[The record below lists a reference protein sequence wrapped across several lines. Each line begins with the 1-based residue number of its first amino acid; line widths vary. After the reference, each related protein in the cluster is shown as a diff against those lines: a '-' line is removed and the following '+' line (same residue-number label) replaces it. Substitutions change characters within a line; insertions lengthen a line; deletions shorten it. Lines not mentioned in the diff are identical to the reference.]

1 MINGEISDII
11 KGFQNKATLDTKI
24 SALKVANES
33 ENFQNVLA
41 SVINASFEQGIFP
54 QTLKL
59 AKVVPIHKGGSKT
72 EVKNYRPI
80 SLLPTFSKIF
90 EKTMHVRISNF
101 MESNNSLFETQ
112 FGFRKG
118 RSCEHALLT
127 AQNELLSSLSKK
139 EIALLLLIDFSK
151 AFDMV
156 DHDILLKKL
165 YKYGIRGNAL
175 NWMQSYL
182 QGRQQYVTIG
192 GSVSTKMPIIY
203 GVPQGSIL
211 GPLLFII
218 YINDLPNIYKLAKFI
233 LYADD
238 ANIIITGKDVNDIKS
253 KVDELATALT
263 SWVDCNGLKLNLD
276 KTNYMIFSNNRLH
289 SEHDY
294 NIKIANRYIKR
305 TDSTKFLGVIINEK
319 LNWNQHIAA
328 IKQKMSRHIGIMYKL
343 KGIIPLSARLSIYHS
358 FVQSHLNYCSLIWGF
373 STKSNINSIF
383 AIQKK
388 GIRAIIP
395 GFVNYF
401 YKEGKIP
408 HHTKSAFTEYNILT
422 IHSIVVKNALLYLYR
437 CYRLHYNH
445 FLPSSVRKLIPASA
459 PKINA
464 THETNTEWYELYS
477 TGNYAKSI
485 FYKGPLLFTDIVD
498 NELLRS
504 DTYLA
509 FRNSVKNI
517 LLGIQSAGE
526 SEEWLPD
533 NFKLFNI
540 RGLRHSPRNNNM

>member
-1 MINGEISDII
+1 
-11 KGFQNKATLDTKI
+11 
-24 SALKVANES
+24 
-33 ENFQNVLA
+33 
-41 SVINASFEQGIFP
+41 
-54 QTLKL
+54 
-59 AKVVPIHKGGSKT
+59 
-72 EVKNYRPI
+72 
-80 SLLPTFSKIF
+80 
-90 EKTMHVRISNF
+90 
-101 MESNNSLFETQ
+101 MESNNSLFEMQ
-112 FGFRKG
+112 YGFRKG

-127 AQNELLSSLSKK
+127 AQNEILSSLSKK

-156 DHDILLKKL
+156 DHDILIDKL
-165 YKYGIRGNAL
+165 HKYGIRGNAL
-175 NWMQSYL
+175 KWMQSYL
-182 QGRQQYVTIG
+182 QGRQQYVTID
-192 GSVSTKMPIIY
+192 GSESTKTPIIH

-218 YINDLPNIYKLAKFI
+218 YINDLPNIYKIAKFI

-238 ANIIITGKDVNDIKS
+238 ANIIITGKDVNEVKS

-276 KTNYMIFSNNRLH
+276 KTNYMIFSNNRTH
-289 SEHDY
+289 SEHNY

-305 TDSTKFLGVIINEK
+305 IDSTKFLGVIINEK

-328 IKQKMSRHIGIMYKL
+328 IKQKMSRHLGIMYKL

-373 STKSNINSIF
+373 STKTNIDGLF

-388 GIRAIIP
+388 GIRAVIP

-401 YKEGKIP
+401 YKDGKIP
-408 HHTKSAFTEYNILT
+408 HHTKPAFTEYNILT
-422 IHSIVVKNALLYLYR
+422 IHSIIVKNALLFLYR
-437 CYRLHYNH
+437 CHRHHDNH
-445 FLPSSVRKLIPASA
+445 TLPPSVKQIIPESA
-459 PKINA
+459 PVIDA

-498 NELLRS
+498 DKLLRS
-504 DTYLA
+504 ETFLS
-509 FRNSVKNI
+509 FRNSIINI
-517 LLGIQSAGE
+517 LLDIQSAGE
-526 SEEWLPD
+526 EEEWLPV

-540 RGLRHSPRNNNM
+540 RGLRQSMRLESTYNSEQITQT